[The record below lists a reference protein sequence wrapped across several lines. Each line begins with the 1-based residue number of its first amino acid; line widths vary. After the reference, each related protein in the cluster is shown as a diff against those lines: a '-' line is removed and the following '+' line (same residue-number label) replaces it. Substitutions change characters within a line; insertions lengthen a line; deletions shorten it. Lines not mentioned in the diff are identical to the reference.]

1 MKTGSDS
8 LTLFSRVSGTGVT
21 GFSHHPILQE
31 EEITIQE
38 SDNATVEDKSGAFCH
53 NQQHCLKQFKCE
65 RGKCQN
71 AHATIDL
78 WF

>member
-1 MKTGSDS
+1 MKTGNDS

-21 GFSHHPILQE
+21 GFSHHPVLPE

-38 SDNATVEDKSGAFCH
+38 SDTPPVEDKNGAFCH
-53 NQQHCLKQFKCE
+53 YQQHCLKPIKCE
-65 RGKCQN
+65 RGKCQK